1 MRSKRSLRMSSD
13 EHMNY
18 LEALMLRLAQ
28 GAADFPEAFRTRH
41 AQYLRRAQQEDGGFA
56 GREGASDL
64 YYTGFAL
71 RGLALLGELHDEVA
85 QRAANY
91 LRSRLRG
98 QTPMIDFLSLMQS
111 ATLLEA
117 AAGIDVFDAAPT
129 GWRDAAGAMFEQF
142 RRPDGGYAKTDEGQ
156 ASSTYHTFL
165 IVVTRQVIG
174 QAPVDPQRLADFARA
189 RQRDDGGFV
198 EIGPM
203 RNSGANPTAAALGL
217 LKILDSLDDDVRQ
230 AAIEFL
236 SEMQTDEGG
245 IKANTRIPIADL
257 LSTFTGL
264 YTLCD
269 LGAFDAIDV
278 TAAARYADSLQL
290 ERGGFR
296 GAAWDE
302 AADVEYTFYGLGA
315 LALCS
320 GCPSRDSQQ

>member
-1 MRSKRSLRMSSD
+1 
-13 EHMNY
+13 
-18 LEALMLRLAQ
+18 MLRLAQ
-28 GAADFPEAFRTRH
+28 GAAHFPEAFRTRH
-41 AQYLRRAQQEDGGFA
+41 AQYLRRAQQADGGFA

-64 YYTGFAL
+64 YYTGFAM
-71 RGLALLGELHDEVA
+71 RGLALLGELHDDVA

-129 GWRDAAGAMFEQF
+129 GWRDAAGDMFEHF

-174 QAPVDPQRLADFARA
+174 QAPVEPRRLVDFARA

-203 RNSGANPTAAALGL
+203 RKSGANPTAAAIGL
-217 LKILDSLDDDVRQ
+217 LKALESLDDDVRQ
-230 AAIEFL
+230 AATEFL
-236 SEMQTDEGG
+236 SEMQSDEGG

-264 YTLCD
+264 YTLSD
-269 LGAFDAIDV
+269 LGALDAIDLG
-278 TAAARYADSLQL
+278 AARGYADSLQL

-296 GAAWDE
+296 GAAWDD

-320 GCPSRDSQQ
+320 G